1 MNIIKSLKS
10 NIGFII
16 TLIFFAVIV
25 ISPDAKALL
34 MRGMMK
40 TGLFAPDVSNLQ
52 PKPAGITT
60 EPTRPTAPPVTFISL
75 GGETLDLASLKG
87 KVVFINFWA
96 TWCPPC
102 VAEMP
107 SVNSLFS
114 KMKNNDNVVF
124 IMVDVDNK
132 LKKSEAFMKRNKYDL
147 PVYGPAAYLPEELF
161 TGSLPTTVIINKKG
175 EIVFKHEGMADY
187 DSGEIQKFLNDL
199 SK

>member
-1 MNIIKSLKS
+1 MNILKSIKS

-16 TLIFFAVIV
+16 TLIFFAIIV

-34 MRGMMK
+34 MKGLMK

-52 PKPAGITT
+52 PKPAGTTT
-60 EPTRPTAPPVTFISL
+60 EPAGPVVPPVSFTSL
-75 GGETLDLASLKG
+75 DGKTLDLTSLKG

-102 VAEMP
+102 IAEMP
-107 SVNSLFS
+107 SVNSLFN
-114 KMKNNDNVVF
+114 KMKNNDNIVF
-124 IMVDVDNK
+124 LMVDVDNK
-132 LKKSEAFMKRNKYDL
+132 LESSEAFMKKNKYDL
-147 PVYGPAAYLPEELF
+147 PVYAPAASLPEELF
-161 TGSLPTTVIINKKG
+161 QGSLPTTVIINKKG

-187 DSGEIQKFLNDL
+187 NSGETEKLLNDL

>member
-1 MNIIKSLKS
+1 MNIVKSIKS

-16 TLIFFAVIV
+16 TLIFFAIIV
-25 ISPDAKALL
+25 FNPDAKALL
-34 MRGMMK
+34 MRGLMK

-52 PKPAGITT
+52 PKPAGTTT
-60 EPTRPTAPPVTFISL
+60 ELAGPVVTPVNFISL
-75 GGETLDLASLKG
+75 DGKPLDLASLRG

-102 VAEMP
+102 IAEMP
-107 SVNSLFS
+107 SVNSLFN

-124 IMVDVDNK
+124 LMVDVDNK
-132 LKKSEAFMKRNKYDL
+132 LKKSDAFMKRNQYDL

-187 DSGEIQKFLNDL
+187 DSGETEKLLNDL

>member
-1 MNIIKSLKS
+1 MNIIKSIKS

-16 TLIFFAVIV
+16 TLIFFAIIV
-25 ISPDAKALL
+25 INPDAKALL
-34 MRGMMK
+34 MRGLMK

-52 PKPAGITT
+52 PKPAGTTT
-60 EPTRPTAPPVTFISL
+60 ESAGPVSPPVSFSSL
-75 GGETLDLASLKG
+75 DGKTLDLANLKG

-102 VAEMP
+102 IAEMP
-107 SVNSLFS
+107 SVNSLFN

-124 IMVDVDNK
+124 IMVDMDNK
-132 LKKSEAFMKRNKYDL
+132 LESSVAFMKKNKYDL
-147 PVYGPAAYLPEELF
+147 PVHAPAGYLPEELF
-161 TGSLPTTVIINKKG
+161 SGSLPTTVIINKKG

-187 DSGEIQKFLNDL
+187 NSGETEKLLNDL